1 MLNYKINREKFIKTL
16 ELYINKCTET
26 DWLATGEIYKFH
38 FADWLF
44 KRVDFNKQTDEQI
57 LEISIASQDEKFD
70 GKTKGVN
77 FLDTPKRYGNQIIEL
92 KDIQTIRYLFEGGPL
107 EKERIKTSLS
117 LPKFSAWLAT
127 LIPDKFNTCPRIDL
141 IFALEYLFDEKNLPK
156 KGFKSFVKS
165 QELLSIL
172 RKEIHENI
180 DKFRGVSVKFDV
192 LREIT
197 PVVEVWLVQDFIFFI
212 RKHILVG
219 KEMFTW
225 VPLFEELAT
234 KLLSYKDKQS
244 EIIQKLIASGIEEG
258 LNDLNIEGETIQLK
272 EIDPLTVFAS
282 ITKYGEEKV
291 VQIVKKL
298 KVNFELNSETPV
310 DAWGIPRTF
319 PQNVWFFGYEK
330 DREPERISILWELF
344 EQAINSNI
352 NNDLFD
358 KVIGLHGIGITK
370 LTSNLYKA
378 RPSQYLTIDRN
389 TIYYLNALAI
399 DTNIR
404 SLGDYFSIIEQA
416 KEKTGLKLYEISH
429 LAYMENNY
437 EDFVDEKII
446 EDPHPDPQVRY
457 WIYAPGANAQ
467 FWDTFYADGVMG
479 IGWNQTG
486 NLNNFPDRESIG
498 KKMQEEIDSERSF
511 SNDSLACWQ
520 FLKVI
525 KPEDIIVAKKG
536 VKTYI
541 GYGIVESDYYYD
553 PSRSDYHH
561 LRKVRWINKG
571 EWPEENSN
579 IVLKTLTDITPFPEY
594 VDKLKSLLGIEEKIE
609 QPIVPHPNHS
619 GEQQFWWINANPT
632 YWNIDHFA
640 LGQEQTYT
648 THNDKGNK
656 RRIYEYFTKVEPGD
670 LIIGY
675 QSAPILKVKAIFE
688 VVSGITD
695 DEEEGEII
703 TFKIKEFFPY
713 QASWEDLKTVSELS
727 ACEVFKNHQGS
738 LFKLNEE
745 EFRSICRLCRQ
756 EITKRLDPYTKQEAL
771 KEIFLNERR
780 LDEIINSIEYKRN
793 IILQGPPGTGK
804 TFIAKRLAYLLSG
817 FKDSSKVEMI
827 QFHQSYSYEDFIQG
841 YRPTGDGKFQ
851 LKNGVFFEFCL
862 KAQHDPDHKYFFIID
877 EINRGNLSKI
887 FGELMM
893 LIEHDKRG
901 KDFGIRLTYSST
913 ENEKFF
919 LPENLYIIGTMNT
932 ADRSLAIVDYAL
944 RRRFNFID
952 INPSFNDPRF
962 AKLLSINGVDDDL
975 INRIISRFN
984 DLNAVISEDDNL
996 GRWFS
1001 IGHSYFCSKPIVN
1014 ESTWY
1019 RQVIDNEIRP
1029 LLREYWFDDIEKAED
1044 NVNKL
1049 LRE

>member
-1 MLNYKINREKFIKTL
+1 MSNFNINRNKFTQAL
-16 ELYINKCTET
+16 TEYVEACAET
-26 DWLATGEIYKFH
+26 DWLSVGEIYKFH
-38 FADWLF
+38 FADWLYN
-44 KRVDFNKQTDEQI
+44 RVDFTKQTNEQI
-57 LEISIASQDEKFD
+57 LAICIASQDEKFD

-77 FLDTPKRYGNQIIEL
+77 FLDTPKRYGNKIIEL

-107 EKERIKTSLS
+107 VKEKIKTSLS

-127 LIPDKFNTCPRIDL
+127 LLPDQYNTCPRIDL

-156 KGFKSFVKS
+156 KGFNSFVKC
-165 QELLSIL
+165 QEFLNIV
-172 RKEIHENI
+172 RKEILDNI
-180 DKFRGVSVKFDV
+180 DKFTEISAKFDV
-192 LREIT
+192 IKEIT

-212 RKHILVG
+212 RRKILVD

-225 VPLFEELAT
+225 VSLFEELGT
-234 KLLSYKDKQS
+234 KLLLYKDKQP
-244 EIIQKLIASGIEEG
+244 EIIQKLIDSGIDEG
-258 LNDLNIEGETIQLK
+258 FNDINVKGETIQLK

-282 ITKYGEEKV
+282 ITKYGIERV
-291 VQIVKKL
+291 VQIAEKL
-298 KVNFELNSETPV
+298 KTNFELKSEALV
-310 DAWGIPRTF
+310 DIWGVPKTF

-330 DREPERISILWELF
+330 DREPDRIQILWELF

-352 NNDLFD
+352 DEGLFD
-358 KVIGLHGIGITK
+358 KVMGLHGIGITK

-378 RPSQYLTIDRN
+378 RPSLYLTIDKN
-389 TIYYLNALAI
+389 TIYYLKTLSIN
-399 DTNIR
+399 TNIS
-404 SLGDYFSIIEQA
+404 SLADYFSIIKQA

-437 EDFVDEKII
+437 EDFTDEDHVEEPPSNLQI
-446 EDPHPDPQVRY
+446 RY

-467 FWDTFYADGVMG
+467 FWDSFYDDGVMG

-486 NLNNFPDRESIG
+486 DLNNFSDRESIG
-498 KKMQEEIDSERSF
+498 KKMQAEIDQERSF

-520 FLKVI
+520 FLRVM
-525 KPEDIIVAKKG
+525 KPKDIIIAKKG

-553 PSRSDYHH
+553 PSRTDYHH
-561 LRKVRWINKG
+561 LRKVRWVSKG
-571 EWPEENSN
+571 EWPEEQSN
-579 IVLKTLTDITPFPEY
+579 IVLKTLTDITPYPEY
-594 VDKLKSLLGIEEKIE
+594 VDKLKSLLCIEENVETPSTYPLK
-609 QPIVPHPNHS
+609 NY

-656 RRIYEYFTKVEPGD
+656 RRIYEYFTKVKPGD

-675 QSAPILKVKAIFE
+675 QSAPALKVKAIFE
-688 VVSGITD
+688 VVSGITQD
-695 DEEEGEII
+695 DEEGEVI
-703 TFKIKEFFPY
+703 TFKIKEFFPH
-713 QASWEDLKTVSELS
+713 QATWEELKTVAELS
-727 ACEVFKNHQGS
+727 DCEVFRNHQGS
-738 LFKLNEE
+738 LFRLGKE
-745 EFRSICRLCRQ
+745 EFESICRLCGNGVAKKL
-756 EITKRLDPYTKQEAL
+756 EPYLKQEAL
-771 KEIFLNERR
+771 NEIFLTERK
-780 LDEIINSIEYKRN
+780 LDEILNSLEYKKN

-804 TFIAKRLAYLLSG
+804 TFIAKRLAYLALG
-817 FKDSSKVEMI
+817 AKDNSRIEMI

-851 LKNGVFFEFCL
+851 LKNGIFFEFCL
-862 KAQHDPDHKYFFIID
+862 KVQHDPNHKYFFIID

-893 LIEHDKRG
+893 LIEPDKRG
-901 KDFGIRLTYSST
+901 KDFGIRLTYSGS
-913 ENEKFF
+913 EIEKFY

-944 RRRFNFID
+944 RRRFIFID
-952 INPSFNDPRF
+952 INPSFHDSRF
-962 AKLLSINGVDDDL
+962 ASLLSNNGVNDSL
-975 INRIISRFN
+975 IHRIISRFD
-984 DLNAVISEDDNL
+984 DLNATISGDDNL
-996 GRWFS
+996 GRWFA
-1001 IGHSYFCSKPIVN
+1001 IGHSYFCSRPLVD

-1019 RQVIDNEIRP
+1019 KQVIENEIRP

-1049 LRE
+1049 LRD